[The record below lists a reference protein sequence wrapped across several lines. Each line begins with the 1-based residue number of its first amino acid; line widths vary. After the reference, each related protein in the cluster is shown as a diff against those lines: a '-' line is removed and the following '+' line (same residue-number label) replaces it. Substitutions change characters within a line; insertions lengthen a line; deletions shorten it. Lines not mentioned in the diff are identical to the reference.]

1 MSTPI
6 KEPPRAPAAA
16 GATAPAAPA
25 APRRASGPAPRR
37 PGREQRFADGGA
49 VLNVFSHGFLLLWAV
64 MIVLPLGWI
73 VLSSFRTD
81 AQIGGSA
88 WGWPHHWS
96 GSVYVRAWHKGIG
109 AFLLHTVIVMAFSVT
124 LTMLLGAMAAY
135 VLARYEFP
143 GNRFLYYLFVA
154 GAMFPVYL
162 ALVPLFFMVKNLGML
177 NTYQGLVLVYVAY
190 SLPFT
195 VFFLHSFF
203 RTLPTAVHEAAM
215 IDGCSHSRAF
225 FQVMLPMAKPG
236 MISVGIFNVLGQ
248 WNQYI
253 LPLTLMQRQSG
264 TDHDRSV
271 LTQGLMNL
279 SLQQGYAGD
288 MPALF
293 AGMTIAMIPVL
304 VVYLSF
310 QRQVQQ
316 GLTAGTLK

>member
-1 MSTPI
+1 MTAPI
-6 KEPPRAPAAA
+6 KETAASGVPAES
-16 GATAPAAPA
+16 AAPIT
-25 APRRASGPAPRR
+25 PPTRKPTRQERFGDSGK
-37 PGREQRFADGGA
+37 
-49 VLNVFSHGFLLLWAV
+49 VLNAFSHTFLALWAV
-64 MIVLPLGWI
+64 MIVLPLAWI
-73 VLSSFRTD
+73 VISSFKTD
-81 AQIGGSA
+81 SQIGGSA
-88 WGWPHHWS
+88 WAWPHHWS
-96 GSVYVRAWHKGIG
+96 FDVFERAWNKGIG
-109 AFLLHTVIVMAFSVT
+109 GFLLHTAIVMVFSVT
-124 LTMLLGAMAAY
+124 LTMLLGSMAAY
-135 VLARYEFP
+135 VLSRYEFP

-177 NTYQGLVLVYVAY
+177 NTYQGLILVYIAY

-253 LPLTLMQRQSG
+253 LPLTLMQKQSG
-264 TDHDRSV
+264 SDHDRSV

-279 SLQQGYAGD
+279 ALQQGYAGD

-293 AGMTIAMIPVL
+293 AGMTIAMVPVL

-310 QRQVQQ
+310 QRQVQS

>member
-6 KEPPRAPAAA
+6 KDPTPAPADL
-16 GATAPAAPA
+16 
-25 APRRASGPAPRR
+25 GPAPRPR
-37 PGREQRFADGGA
+37 KADAPARFADSGG
-49 VLNVFSHGFLLLWAV
+49 VLNVFSHGFLALWAV
-64 MIVLPLGWI
+64 MIVLPLAWI
-73 VLSSFRTD
+73 VLSSFKTD

-88 WGWPHHWS
+88 WTWPSHWS
-96 GSVYVRAWHKGIG
+96 FEVFVRAWNKGIG
-109 AFLLHTVIVMAFSVT
+109 GFFLNTVIVLAFSVA
-124 LTMLLGAMAAY
+124 LTMLFGAMAAY

-143 GNRFLYYLFVA
+143 GNRVIYYFFVA

-162 ALVPLFFMVKNLGML
+162 ALVPLFFMVRNLGML
-177 NTYQGLVLVYVAY
+177 NTYQGLILVYVAY

-215 IDGCSHSRAF
+215 IDGCSHTRAF
-225 FQVMLPMAKPG
+225 FQVMLPIAKPG
-236 MISVGIFNVLGQ
+236 LLSVGIFNVLGQ

-253 LPLTLMQRQSG
+253 LPLTLMQKQSG
-264 TDHDRSV
+264 ADRDHSM
-271 LTQGLMNL
+271 LTQGLVNL
-279 SLQQGYAGD
+279 ALQQGYAGD

-293 AGMTIAMIPVL
+293 AGMTIAMLPVL

-310 QRQVQQ
+310 QRQVQA